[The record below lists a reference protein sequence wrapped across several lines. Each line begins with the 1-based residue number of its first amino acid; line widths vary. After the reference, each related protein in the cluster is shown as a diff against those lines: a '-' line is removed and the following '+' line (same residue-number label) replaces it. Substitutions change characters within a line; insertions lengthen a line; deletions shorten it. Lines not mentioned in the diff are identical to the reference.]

1 MGPAR
6 TVVIDRRFNGPP
18 GSGNGGY
25 ACGTAAEQL
34 GAVPAEVTLSTPP
47 PIGVAL
53 DVVDVDGG
61 IELRAGDTVVAQA
74 RAWDGDVEVPAPP
87 TPDALET
94 AAAALDLDDY
104 DAIHPFPT
112 CFVCGP
118 RRAEGDGLRI
128 FPGPLGDGQTV
139 AWRWVPSPTTTDDQ
153 GSVRVPITWAALDC
167 LSGMAW
173 MAATDG
179 TGSGDAVLGR
189 LAARI
194 ERRPGVGEAT
204 VVAGWRGLKRAGS
217 CTRAPRCGP
226 PPASS
231 WPTPP
236 PRGSSSTP
244 RRSRRSAAGDRRVQ
258 PVGVAT
264 NTGISR
270 SVFFWYSA

>member
-1 MGPAR
+1 MPRTVRTGYDNGMGSTR
-6 TVVIDRRFNGPP
+6 TVVIDPRFNGPP

-47 PIGVAL
+47 PTGVAL

-61 IELRAGDTVVAQA
+61 IELRSGDVVVAQA
-74 RAWDGDVEVPAPP
+74 GAWDGDVEVPAPP
-87 TPDALET
+87 PPDALEA

-128 FPGPLGDGQTV
+128 FPGPLDDGQTV
-139 AWRWVPSPTTTDDQ
+139 AWRWVPSPTTADDE

-179 TGSGDAVLGR
+179 SGSGDAVLGR

-194 ERRPGVGEAT
+194 ERRPHVGEAT
-204 VVAGWRGLKRAGS
+204 VVAGWRRAQDGRKLHSGSAVWAATGELLARAAATWIQLEPSQVEAFRAG
-217 CTRAPRCGP
+217 
-226 PPASS
+226 
-231 WPTPP
+231 
-236 PRGSSSTP
+236 
-244 RRSRRSAAGDRRVQ
+244 
-258 PVGVAT
+258 
-264 NTGISR
+264 
-270 SVFFWYSA
+270 